1 MTCIKDQGVLSCN
14 RIWPGLREFGWKEEW
29 CTFRLYGLS
38 SWHLLHRNSSSCN
51 LHLSGAFA
59 HCYTEIL
66 DCKAKLEWNIWE
78 KRIIGWSIYH
88 THGEGIIKGNKHTH
102 LCKGGTNSLKKITAL
117 WMYTIA
123 NSDYLLHCGTLM
135 MYLCTT
141 FTASVCSL
149 FITSHF
155 TSNCLQV
162 SCAKSLGCS
171 RDDRLGRVHCFDWHA
186 SVKNWGKLLKAE

>member
-1 MTCIKDQGVLSCN
+1 MKYL
-14 RIWPGLREFGWKEEW
+14 
-29 CTFRLYGLS
+29 
-38 SWHLLHRNSSSCN
+38 
-51 LHLSGAFA
+51 
-59 HCYTEIL
+59 
-66 DCKAKLEWNIWE
+66 E

-88 THGEGIIKGNKHTH
+88 THGEGIIKGNKHTR

-135 MYLCTT
+135 MYLRTT
-141 FTASVCSL
+141 FTSKCL
-149 FITSHF
+149 QFIYHVTFYVKS
-155 TSNCLQV
+155 LQV

-186 SVKNWGKLLKAE
+186 SVKNWGKLLKAEPMLNRRRVVCVSVCIYSKLTRFAVYIRTLYGTAVVYIMLQCSCLL